1 MAESCKLED
10 EIIKA
15 IPEIREKG
23 HKKPTTDTIIKRFE
37 QKNSSHKACEIK
49 VAVERLIKRGQ
60 VENRGKNGE
69 ESLYVVTPDT
79 MQMPKPCP
87 CANTKCTPYEEFILL
102 QKQVETLQKA
112 YRSNHGNNTTKQL
125 EKEKELKEEIL
136 LLKKENESLKNEIRR
151 KDLLINSMEKTE
163 EPQIREFQFPA
174 RKKVAKIDSSICPWD
189 YISTNNNRFAPITPP
204 IEDVSQTTEFPKLDN
219 AVQPKESAAKSASGL
234 NKITTSANHHEST
247 RSSIDKRKKMRS
259 WMRPPMHNSTEI
271 IGDSMVKHI
280 QGYKMSEATNG
291 QEKIF
296 VRAFHGAK
304 LDDMNSYS
312 VPTTKKN
319 PKRIVLHCGTN
330 DVSSGTAPNEV
341 AQEIVDLATNLKSHE
356 NEILVSSLVARGDRW
371 NEHVSQVNNILKAR
385 CHREGLPFIDN
396 SNIDPAYHLN
406 RSNLHLN
413 SEGTRMLANNF
424 LRALGHY

>member
-1 MAESCKLED
+1 MAESNKLEV

-15 IPEIREKG
+15 IPEIRKS
-23 HKKPTTDTIIKRFE
+23 HKKPAIDTITKRFE
-37 QKNSSHKACEIK
+37 QKSSSYNAGEITE
-49 VAVERLIKRGQ
+49 AVERLIKRGQ

-69 ESLYVVTPDT
+69 ESLYVVTPDII
-79 MQMPKPCP
+79 QRPKACP

-112 YRSNHGNNTTKQL
+112 PRSNHGNNTSKQS
-125 EKEKELKEEIL
+125 EKEKELKEELL

-151 KDLLINSMEKTE
+151 KDLLIDSMEKTE
-163 EPQIREFQFPA
+163 EPHISEFQFPK
-174 RKKVAKIDSSICPWD
+174 RRNVAKIYSSNCPWD
-189 YISTNNNRFAPITPP
+189 YISTNNNRFTAIAPPL
-204 IEDVSQTTEFPKLDN
+204 EDVSLTTEFQTRDN
-219 AVQPKESAAKSASGL
+219 AVQPNESAAKSSTTGL
-234 NKITTSANHHEST
+234 NRIKTSATHNDST
-247 RSSIDKRKKMRS
+247 RTSIDKRKKMRS
-259 WMRPPMHNSTEI
+259 WMRPSVHNSTEI

-312 VPTTKKN
+312 VPTMKKN
-319 PKRIVLHCGTN
+319 PRKIVIHCGTN

-356 NEILVSSLVARGDRW
+356 NEVFVSSLVPRGDRW
-371 NEHVSQVNNILKAR
+371 NERVSQVNNILKAN
-385 CHREGLPFIDN
+385 CNREGLPFIDN
-396 SNIDPAYHLN
+396 SDIVPAYHLN